1 MHMYTFYIYMYVKIP
16 SNKAISQVS
25 LIKMKLKITVSRNNI
40 FFFNNSILRNCIFS
54 NKHFQSIELISI
66 LLSFKLQEPPMHT
79 YVP

>member
-16 SNKAISQVS
+16 SNKAQVS
-25 LIKMKLKITVSRNNI
+25 LIKMKLKITVSQNNI

>member
-1 MHMYTFYIYMYVKIP
+1 MHMCTFYTYMYVKIP

-40 FFFNNSILRNCIFS
+40 FFFNNSILRNCIFR